1 MVERARPVGG
11 GFPSAEEA
19 QTGRA
24 IRRSDEDQPRAD
36 RCNPQATAAVYGV
49 VSPDQPS
56 FTALEPED
64 AELVRRTTRGE
75 LSAFEQLVDR
85 HRPVV
90 IRVAAR
96 IVGSDDAEDVSQDA
110 FLRAFHRLEHFRGD
124 APFRAWLL
132 RITHNAALDHL
143 DRRRAEPVDPATFDS
158 SEHTTARPPAELLE
172 LRERIER
179 LERKLH
185 GLSYQHRAV
194 LVLRDAEGLSYEEI
208 AEITDTPLG
217 SVKGRLHRAR
227 REFVDMLRAN
237 SYDWELPE

>member
-1 MVERARPVGG
+1 
-11 GFPSAEEA
+11 
-19 QTGRA
+19 
-24 IRRSDEDQPRAD
+24 
-36 RCNPQATAAVYGV
+36 
-49 VSPDQPS
+49 VSPDQP
-56 FTALEPED
+56 ALEPED
-64 AELVRRTTRGE
+64 AELVERTTRGE

-90 IRVAAR
+90 VRVAAR
-96 IVGSDDAEDVSQDA
+96 IVGSDEAEDVSQDA

-132 RITHNAALDHL
+132 RITHNAALDQL
-143 DRRRAEPVDPATFDS
+143 ARRRAEPVDPSTFEA
-158 SEHTTARPPAELLE
+158 SEETASRPPAERLE
-172 LRERIER
+172 VRERIER

-185 GLSYQHRAV
+185 GLPYQHRAV

-227 REFVDMLRAN
+227 REFVEMLRAN